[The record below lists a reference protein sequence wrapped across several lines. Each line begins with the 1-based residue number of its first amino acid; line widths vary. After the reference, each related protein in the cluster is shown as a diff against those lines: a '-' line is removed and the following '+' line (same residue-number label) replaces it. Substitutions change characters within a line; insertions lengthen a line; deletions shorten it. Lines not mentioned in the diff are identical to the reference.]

1 MKKMRNNAGFSLL
14 EMLVAIAI
22 LVILVVAIGTSMEA
36 GTRIYKDATFESE
49 SGTLAGILNTSMGD
63 ILRYSINVRDEEY
76 LLSRNADFE
85 VPADA
90 VCYKNKKEN
99 DQFFVFTSIDYGIQ
113 DAYFYLKPHSSGKN
127 MSVLYMN
134 NLRNGRTTELVNT
147 GAYPDLLVSDLNLVY
162 QPRLGNGVEGGYFDI
177 EYKIKSAS
185 DPNKIRDVHTIVR
198 LMND

>member
-49 SGTLAGILNTSMGD
+49 SGTLAGILNTAMGD

-147 GAYPDLLVSDLNLVY
+147 GAYPDLLVSDLNLMY